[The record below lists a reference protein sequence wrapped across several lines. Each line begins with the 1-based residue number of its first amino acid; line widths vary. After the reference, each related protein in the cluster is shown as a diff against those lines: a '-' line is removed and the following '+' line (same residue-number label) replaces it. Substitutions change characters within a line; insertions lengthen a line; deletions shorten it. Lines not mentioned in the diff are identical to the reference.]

1 MTSNKTVD
9 KEIILERLGII
20 QKSVGRLE
28 ELKKLSEGELA
39 LDDNFAI
46 AEHNLRY
53 ALEATFDICGH
64 IISRIPGSQ
73 ADEYKQM
80 AREMGN
86 QKIVSIDFAE
96 DKLVKMAG
104 YRNRLTHLY
113 FEISGQEIFDIIN
126 SNLDDFR
133 EFEKFIKKYLEEIID

>member
-20 QKSVGRLE
+20 QKSVGRLR

-64 IISRIPGSQ
+64 ILSRIPGSQ

-126 SNLDDFR
+126 NNLDDFR
-133 EFEKFIKKYLEEIID
+133 QFEKFIKKYLEEIID

>member
-1 MTSNKTVD
+1 MINDKEID

-20 QKSVGRLE
+20 QKSVNRLE
-28 ELKKLSEGELA
+28 ELKELSKGELA
-39 LDDNFAI
+39 LEDNFAI

-64 IISRIPGSQ
+64 ILSRIPGSQ
-73 ADEYKQM
+73 ADECKQM
-80 AREMGN
+80 AREMGK
-86 QKIVSIDFAE
+86 QKIVSMNFAE
-96 DKLVKMAG
+96 EKLVKMAG

-126 SNLDDFR
+126 NNLNDFK
-133 EFEKFIKKYLEEIID
+133 EFEKFIKKYLEKIED